1 MSDRDP
7 GVDRYA
13 RDPHFPS
20 DWPDETEAS
29 VFGRP
34 SQHVRGLR
42 SHPPQPPAPAY
53 SAPTSARPAPS
64 GDPRTPP
71 YSWPPDPWPPASPVS
86 PVYPPT
92 QTMPQQSTLVGRSP
106 YASEAYSARSA
117 YAPEPGYP
125 TRSTPAEDAR
135 RALQE
140 QLARAEESQRARD
153 ARRGFP
159 LGLGALLG
167 VAGVTCLLLALMVL
181 PWFEVEGEDV
191 TRSDLQAALAIP
203 EADADDVVPDASD
216 AVPTSLPSGVPSP
229 GEVGEVG
236 DAVEQQA
243 RDAVSE
249 AATAAIDEGRR
260 RYLEL
265 YTDTLW
271 MAVAGAAAG
280 AVLFSTILTPRSR
293 LLSLMLG
300 MRVIA
305 GIAVVAAAAAHGV
318 ALWVVFGGDGAP
330 EPATGVWLG
339 IGGLG
344 AVLLAAI
351 VGPKR

>member
-29 VFGRP
+29 VFRRP
-34 SQHVRGLR
+34 SQHGRGLR
-42 SHPPQPPAPAY
+42 SHPPQSPAPAY
-53 SAPTSARPAPS
+53 SAPTSAHPAGH
-64 GDPRTPP
+64 GDPLTAP
-71 YSWPPDPWPPASPVS
+71 YSWPQASPVS
-86 PVYPPT
+86 PTYPPAYPPT
-92 QTMPQQSTLVGRSP
+92 EPVPQQATIVGRSP
-106 YASEAYSARSA
+106 YASDAYLARSA

-125 TRSTPAEDAR
+125 TRSTPAEVAR

-140 QLARAEESQRARD
+140 QLARDEESQRARD
-153 ARRGFP
+153 ARRRFP
-159 LGLGALLG
+159 LGLGAFLG

-191 TRSDLQAALAIP
+191 TRSDLEAALAIP
-203 EADADDVVPDASD
+203 EADAADVVPDASD
-216 AVPTSLPSGVPSP
+216 AVPTSLPPGVPSP
-229 GEVGEVG
+229 GEVGE
-236 DAVEQQA
+236 AVEQQA
-243 RDAVSE
+243 RDTVGE

-260 RYLEL
+260 RYLEI

-271 MAVAGAAAG
+271 MAVAGAAGG

-300 MRVIA
+300 LRVIA
-305 GIAVVAAAAAHGV
+305 GIAVVAAGAAHGV

-339 IGGLG
+339 VGGLG